1 MGRNNKYI
9 PKKGTNPL
17 IIGLKQKKMIETHF
31 DCFKCHVD
39 RYGLSCTGFIQ
50 PVEESVNYKIQIKY
64 RGNGAPKVFV
74 KSPVIKKNSKIHRYS
89 DGSLCLYYP
98 LEDPWSDKKNIHD
111 TIIPWTAEWL
121 VYYEL
126 FLLTG
131 KWLGPEQPHGK
142 KKVQEN

>member
-1 MGRNNKYI
+1 M
-9 PKKGTNPL
+9 
-17 IIGLKQKKMIETHF
+17 KQKKMIESHF

-39 RYGLSCTGFIQ
+39 RNGLTCTGFIQ
-50 PVEESVNYKIQIKY
+50 PDIQSAIYKIQIKY
-64 RGNGAPKVFV
+64 SGNGAPKVF
-74 KSPVIKKNSKIHRYS
+74 IKTPIIEKNSKIHRYS

-98 LEDPWSDKKNIHD
+98 LDDPWSDKKNIHD

-142 KKVQEN
+142 KKIQED